1 MAVLAATFAP
11 IYANADVTAPTPSFY
26 TDFSKMGEHA
36 DALPAEWTT
45 YGNGEIPLQQW
56 QDVFGNDGNGPY
68 YRLMNI
74 NGTWGA
80 FSNSSF
86 REDIAAGHQ

>member
-36 DALPAEWTT
+36 DALR
-45 YGNGEIPLQQW
+45 
-56 QDVFGNDGNGPY
+56 NGPHMVTGKS
-68 YRLMNI
+68 LC
-74 NGTWGA
+74 
-80 FSNSSF
+80 NSGRTCS
-86 REDIAAGHQ
+86 ETMATGPITDL